1 MGLWFVA
8 SSSPEEL
15 ERFQAKWDAGSR
27 EENTSKQLM
36 CRSSRDAEKAFEYR
50 GIGPQGGT
58 RRVMDDRT
66 ALQYHNAVGQPQN
79 LLRILLD
86 DDGTGAAGAGDGTK
100 CPQQLLDDDR
110 GEPLGR
116 LIEQQH
122 FWIEGQRAPDRQHLL
137 LAAGELVAEM
147 GAALFQPRK
156 HLVDFFNGPR
166 ARLRHRGHVL
176 FHRQRAKDIALLRHP
191 ADAGPRPLVRPH
203 PGDILPAEGDG
214 SSEAARDPDNRIDQ
228 RGLAGAVAPQ

>member
-79 LLRILLD
+79 LLRI
-86 DDGTGAAGAGDGTK
+86 
-100 CPQQLLDDDR
+100 LLDDDR